1 MEILEEPETGRTINS
16 NECKHNMNQDQAQK
30 FFTPKYSKKRLA
42 IYHQNI
48 SGLSNNKLDKL
59 YMYLSNIL
67 CTSYV

>member
-1 MEILEEPETGRTINS
+1 
-16 NECKHNMNQDQAQK
+16 MNQDQAWK
-30 FFTPKYSKKRLA
+30 FFTPKYSKKSLA